1 MSLYTN
7 GQSVKTI
14 EYEGWMPLARL
25 INGEIVTVGEYGK
38 LTVFSDKLE
47 SLKKYYEYFE
57 TSYSIRSLAGNDKFI
72 AYGDY
77 HGVVLYYNRGGASQ
91 SQKVSKSF
99 IL

>member
-47 SLKKYYEYFE
+47 SLNKYFE

-77 HGVVLYYNRGGASQ
+77 HGVVVYYNRGGASE
-91 SQKVSKSF
+91 SQKVSKNV